1 MLSMTEPFVTAEIN
15 YRRENAQADLAG
27 TAQRRR
33 LRRERRQRHH
43 ARWTGHHLPGRA
55 ALSR

>member
-1 MLSMTEPFVTAEIN
+1 MLSITEPFLAAEIN
-15 YRRENAQADLAG
+15 YRRERALADFAG
-27 TAQRRR
+27 TAARRR

-43 ARWTGHHLPGRA
+43 ARRKSPHLAGRA